1 MAHFH
6 FFFSFYVSF
15 FHSCFL
21 FLFFLS
27 SLFFQIWLYEMLQLL
42 HPATIFP
49 SQYLPKHY
57 CDRRPKRTEMS
68 SDEFT
73 EFMKHI
79 DVIDIQQVVERW
91 CISSMVNHNFKD
103 NYVPLVGL
111 HVVLTTLHATL
122 QGNLVT
128 VKELL
133 AMMVPSIPWH
143 LLIGSW
149 VESVSLGCDGG

>member
-6 FFFSFYVSF
+6 FFSFYLSF

-27 SLFFQIWLYEMLQLL
+27 SLFFQIWLYEMLRLL
-42 HPATIFP
+42 HPATVFP

-57 CDRRPKRTEMS
+57 CDRRPKGAEMS

-79 DVIDIQQVVERW
+79 DVIDIQWVVEWW
-91 CISSMVNHNFKD
+91 CLTFQAWSI
-103 NYVPLVGL
+103 
-111 HVVLTTLHATL
+111 TTLRITMFLWLGFMLFL
-122 QGNLVT
+122 QLYMPHC
-128 VKELL
+128 K
-133 AMMVPSIPWH
+133 AIW
-143 LLIGSW
+143 
-149 VESVSLGCDGG
+149 